1 MSRLLSF
8 WYKACTRIE
17 KTQAMKINT
26 GKGTISLGALLAI
39 WSISAIASL
48 PGLAVSPILG
58 DLTKIFPSA
67 TELELQ
73 MLTSLPSLLIIPFVL
88 VAGKLSEGRE
98 HLQILGWGLF
108 IFLVSGIACLFAKSM
123 LWLILISCLLGIGA
137 GMVIPLSTGL
147 VVKYFTGDWRV
158 RQLGYSSA
166 INNLSLV
173 LATAVA
179 GYLAEVNWHLPFLVY
194 TLPAVSLLL
203 MPALKREPQIPEPK
217 ESLQLQYRAIDRPKL
232 TGLMLLYFFITYAVL
247 VITYD
252 VSFLVDHYHLK
263 SSFSGVLIS
272 LFFLAIMLPGFF
284 LNGIIR
290 SLKSATNLVGL
301 VMMAV
306 GLLVMGYLH
315 TRSMLIAGVI
325 LSGLGYGIM
334 QPIIYDKAATIAPP
348 RSATLAL
355 SFVMAM
361 NYLAVMACPFILSLA
376 RDLFH
381 MQSEQFPFRM
391 NAVLMFV
398 VAIVASC
405 RRNAFVLGLDER
417 YFTAS

>member
-1 MSRLLSF
+1 
-8 WYKACTRIE
+8 
-17 KTQAMKINT
+17 MKINT

-48 PGLAVSPILG
+48 PGLAVSPILS

-98 HLQILGWGLF
+98 HLQSLGWGLF

-301 VMMAV
+301 MMMAA
-306 GLLVMGYLH
+306 GLLAMGYLH
-315 TRSMLIAGVI
+315 TRSLLIVGVL

-391 NAVLMFV
+391 NAVLMLV

-405 RRNAFVLGLDER
+405 RRKAFVLGLDER
-417 YFTAS
+417 YFTES

>member
-1 MSRLLSF
+1 
-8 WYKACTRIE
+8 
-17 KTQAMKINT
+17 MKINT

-39 WSISAIASL
+39 WSISAISSL
-48 PGLAVSPILG
+48 PGLAVSPILS

-98 HLQILGWGLF
+98 QLPILGWGLA
-108 IFLVSGIACLFAKSM
+108 IFLLSGIACIMAKSM

-147 VVKYFTGDWRV
+147 VVEYFTGDWRV

-173 LATAVA
+173 LATALA
-179 GYLAEVNWHLPFLVY
+179 GYLAEVDWHLPFLVY
-194 TLPAVSLLL
+194 TLPAVSLILL
-203 MPALKREPQIPEPK
+203 PALKRAPRIPEPK
-217 ESLQLQYRAIDRPKL
+217 ESLQLQYRSIDRTKL

-252 VSFLVDHYHLK
+252 LSFLVEHYHLK

-272 LFFLAIMLPGFF
+272 VFFLAIMLPGFL
-284 LNGIIR
+284 LNRIIHHLR
-290 SLKSATNLVGL
+290 SATNLVGL
-301 VMMAV
+301 VLMAA
-306 GLLVMGYLH
+306 GLLLIGYLH
-315 TRSMLIAGVI
+315 SHSMLLAGVV
-325 LSGLGYGIM
+325 LTGFGYGIM

-361 NYLAVMACPFILSLA
+361 NYLAVMVCPFILTLA

-391 NAVLMFV
+391 NAALMLV
-398 VAIVASC
+398 VAIAACC
-405 RRNAFVLGLDER
+405 RRRAFVLGLDER
-417 YFTAS
+417 YFTES